1 MKTVAAEKI
10 GPARL
15 VAVGTSERTPLCDLL
30 VENGKLESPDVERA
44 LRLQREQDD
53 WERVG
58 SILVK
63 LGLVSDVDVAQ
74 GLAIQLDMPLVD
86 RADFPD
92 EVQDECDIAQRFLK
106 KNKTLVLGA
115 DSDELVVAMADPL
128 DDYVIEAL
136 SLVSGRNVIPRIG
149 VPSDIEAALESL
161 YDASGTGSSGDVG
174 NDSARYLDDV
184 EQLKE
189 LAGEAPVI

>member
-1 MKTVAAEKI
+1 MKPVAAEKI

-15 VAVGTSERTPLCDLL
+15 VAVSASERPPLCDVL
-30 VENGKLESPDVERA
+30 VDYGKLETSDVERA

-74 GLAIQLDMPLVD
+74 GLALQLELPLVD
-86 RADFPD
+86 RTEFPD

-106 KNKTLVLGA
+106 KNKTLVLSA
-115 DSDELVVAMADPL
+115 DSEELVVAMADPL

-136 SLVSGRNVIPRIG
+136 SLVSVRNVIPLVG
-149 VPSDIEAALESL
+149 VPSVIEAALECL
-161 YDASGTGSSGDVG
+161 
-174 NDSARYLDDV
+174 
-184 EQLKE
+184 
-189 LAGEAPVI
+189 